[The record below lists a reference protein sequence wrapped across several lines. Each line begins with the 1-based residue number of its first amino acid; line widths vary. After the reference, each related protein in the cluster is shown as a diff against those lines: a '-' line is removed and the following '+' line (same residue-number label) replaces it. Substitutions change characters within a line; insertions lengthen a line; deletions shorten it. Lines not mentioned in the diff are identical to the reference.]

1 MFHPYWFKRWNP
13 VYTYVVCELD
23 VHGEILEKGERFM
36 VWKLYWTQFLGAM
49 VIYVNVP

>member
-23 VHGEILEKGERFM
+23 VEILEKGERFM